1 MSHITTSISISR
13 DNILRYLLDDAF
25 YEKNP
30 GFKELL
36 PDVTICRDRHT
47 ESKQK
52 SSCGCGGN
60 IQHMMPCIEQFIMLL
75 ERSKT
80 TDVSVVQTFVEYV
93 NGRPLLPGQQTCVS
107 IYFVKTGESNPQKY
121 EFIA

>member
-1 MSHITTSISISR
+1 MSHITTHISISR

-36 PDVTICRDRHT
+36 PDVETCRERQA
-47 ESKQK
+47 EAKQK

-60 IQHMMPCIEQFIMLL
+60 IQPMLPCIEQFITLL
-75 ERSKT
+75 ERAKT
-80 TDVSVVQTFVEYV
+80 TDINLVQTFVEYV

-107 IYFVKTGESNPQKY
+107 IYFAKAGESSPQKY

>member
-13 DNILRYLLDDAF
+13 DNILRYLLDDSF

-30 GFKELL
+30 GFQPLL
-36 PDVTICRDRHT
+36 PDVATCR
-47 ESKQK
+47 EQYAQSKQK

-60 IQHMMPCIEQFIMLL
+60 IQHMLPCIEQFIMLL
-75 ERSKT
+75 EQAKT
-80 TDVSVVQTFVEYV
+80 TDVGVVQTFVEYV
-93 NGRPLLPGQQTCVS
+93 NGRPVLPGQQTCVS
-107 IYFVKTGESNPQKY
+107 IYFAKAGETNPQKY